1 MIGLFRIIGLVEGVT
16 TLALFLFA
24 MPAKYFF
31 DQPQF
36 VPPVG
41 LAHGVA
47 FVAYMLA
54 MAVLLRNQGLTQQE
68 WGRTAF
74 AAFYP
79 LGTFLNDPMLRRTQA
94 LAGSQP
100 G

>member
-1 MIGLFRIIGLVEGVT
+1 
-16 TLALFLFA
+16 

-41 LAHGVA
+41 MAHGVA
-47 FVAYMLA
+47 FVGYMLA
-54 MAVLLRNQGLTQQE
+54 MAVLLRNQGLTQQD
-68 WGRTAF
+68 WTRTAF

-79 LGTFLNDPMLRRTQA
+79 LGTFFNDGMLRRKQMA
-94 LAGSQP
+94 ASGQP